1 MNAKTLAI
9 LTLAFAA
16 AGSAIAETPT
26 IVSDSFNSSRMR
38 AEVIA
43 ELQSYK
49 QAGVNPWS
57 TSYNPLRGFKS
68 EISRQQVVAD
78 YLAARTEVAARTGED
93 SGAAYLAQ
101 AVTPRRVTGTTLAGG
116 ASELNRN

>member
-1 MNAKTLAI
+1 MNTKTLAI

-26 IVSDSFNSSRMR
+26 IVTDSFTGSRTR

-43 ELQSYK
+43 ELQAYK

-57 TSYNPLRGFKS
+57 MSYNPLRGFKS
-68 EISRQQVVAD
+68 QTNRQQVVAE
-78 YLAARTEVAARTGED
+78 YLHARTEVAARTGED

-101 AVTPRRVTGTTLAGG
+101 AVTPRLVTGTTLAGG
-116 ASELNRN
+116 ASESNRN